1 MIYDQLCNFPPKIVV
16 PPPKRL
22 NKGAGEASAFL
33 KSKHKTAEAINIAEN
48 IFMLNIA
55 LNILYRHGLTFCIS
69 VLYPFK
75 LTLLV
80 LADGVI

>member
-55 LNILYRHGLTFCIS
+55 LNVHGHTFCIP
-69 VLYPFK
+69 VMCPFK